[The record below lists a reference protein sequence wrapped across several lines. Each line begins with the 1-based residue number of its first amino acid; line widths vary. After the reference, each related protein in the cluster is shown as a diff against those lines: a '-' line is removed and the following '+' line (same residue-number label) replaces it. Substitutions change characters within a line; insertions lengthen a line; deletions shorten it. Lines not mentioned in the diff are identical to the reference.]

1 MALNAKLRVSDIDI
15 TIYACACTTVLN
27 MENPAELSTVVE
39 APIMVIDG
47 TGWRRSLMTASTL
60 NILTA
65 GVRYVWGVKTL

>member
-1 MALNAKLRVSDIDI
+1 VALNAKLRVSDIDI

-39 APIMVIDG
+39 APMVIDG
-47 TGWRRSLMTASTL
+47 TGRRRSLMTASTL